1 MCHIMDGK
9 KLENFLKYEL
19 ENINKHLP
27 RKRIPLNKGMK
38 ENTYVSKGND
48 KISIDPREIQF
59 LQSLCPKDKLNSVYL
74 PIIIVRR
81 RDLGEGAYIISG
93 ESIEEFLVLKA
104 INKWEGDWSEF
115 LKEKEKRRYF
125 YLYKPDLLEIR
136 KKLSTCTV
144 IAFS

>member
-1 MCHIMDGK
+1 MYGDKIEK
-9 KLENFLKYEL
+9 FLKYEL
-19 ENINKHLP
+19 DNINKHLP
-27 RKRIPLNKGMK
+27 RKRILLKKGLE

-59 LQSLCPKDKLNSVYL
+59 LQSLCPENKLNSVYL

-104 INKWEGDWSEF
+104 INKWKGDWEEF
-115 LKEKEKRRYF
+115 LKEKEKRHYF